1 MTKVILALARIP
13 LAVISY
19 GLGFL
24 LLIQV
29 LVIVAQVVARNLFSY
44 PLTWS
49 EELARYLTIWVA
61 FTGGGLAVASDE
73 HVFVDVV
80 VRWLPGRWH
89 GALMLFADLATA
101 VFLVLITAYSIQMF
115 SFPTIWYQYSPAIR
129 LPMVYL
135 YASLPVGS
143 VLMLV
148 LLLARCIVRLETGRN
163 KLMGAGRDDAPAMEQ

>member
-1 MTKVILALARIP
+1 MTKLILRLARVPLAL
-13 LAVISY
+13 ISY

-24 LLIQV
+24 LFVQV

-61 FTGGGLAVASDE
+61 FTGGGLAVANDE

-80 VRWLPGRWH
+80 VRWLPERWH
-89 GALMLFADLATA
+89 GAVMVFADLATA
-101 VFLVLITAYSIQMF
+101 LFLVLTTVYSIQMF
-115 SFPTIWYQYSPAIR
+115 AFPTIWYQYSPAIR

-143 VLMLV
+143 VIMLV
-148 LLLARCIVRLETGRN
+148 LLLARFIVRFQTGRN
-163 KLMGAGRDDAPAMEQ
+163 SLAGAGTKDVSAVEF